1 MVLFGCFCRQSLTGK
16 KYKLRPC
23 TWVMHHF
30 SLHDG
35 EGGFRSSYNFL
46 TFVESEHCS
55 YLANGKESCRAWS
68 TQAFC
73 KASQMPGSHKKYIVL
88 SFTPLCFLTSLEIF
102 EFLSERECSTGFQS
116 TFACNQGYQALWSWW
131 ELYCWWNRSDP
142 SNTHEVRAMKSV
154 EKLWNWVLGCCQPVT
169 PSNSGW
175 SLQPWPPHLIH
186 LYYPNKLFTLTKF
199 CTQAGALSGCQLV
212 ILSTQTRA

>member
-73 KASQMPGSHKKYIVL
+73 KASQMPGSHKKYIVS
-88 SFTPLCFLTSLEIF
+88 SFTLLCFLMSLEIF
-102 EFLSERECSTGFQS
+102 EWERVQYWVSKHICMQSKDIKLSDADRNSTVDETGQIPAS
-116 TFACNQGYQALWSWW
+116 HMKLELWSLWKNF
-131 ELYCWWNRSDP
+131 EIECWVAAN
-142 SNTHEVRAMKSV
+142 
-154 EKLWNWVLGCCQPVT
+154 LWP
-169 PSNSGW
+169 
-175 SLQPWPPHLIH
+175 LQTRDDLFNHDLLI
-186 LYYPNKLFTLTKF
+186 LFTFTIPTN
-199 CTQAGALSGCQLV
+199 CSPWQSSAHRQGHC
-212 ILSTQTRA
+212 